1 MPEKPKKTEE
11 EILFHDGVEVILGG
25 EKYPVKPLTLRKDRE
40 WRQKLSALM
49 ASLPKYTQVTTD
61 KPEEFGGAIEALLAT
76 NPDKVTELFFDYTCD
91 LRQEDFED
99 KATAVE
105 VAMGFKQVMKL
116 AFPLPRALTE
126 AMMEMSP

>member
-1 MPEKPKKTEE
+1 MTDKKRTEE
-11 EILFHDGVEVILGG
+11 QILFQDGMKVILGG
-25 EKYPVKPLTLRKDRE
+25 EEHMVKPLTLRKDRE

-49 ASLPKYTQVTTD
+49 GTLPKYTQVTTD
-61 KPEEFGGAIEALLAT
+61 KPEEFGGAIDALLAT
-76 NPDKVTELFFDYTCD
+76 NPDKVTELFFGYAGLD
-91 LRQEDFED
+91 QKDFED

-105 VAMGFKQVMKL
+105 VAVGFKQVMKL